1 MVKQT
6 VQDYMLNWL
15 FLYNNRALQVSFPD
29 TDIRSSCTLSV
40 SMRWVIIGK
49 EAEARLAL
57 GHSVKDDTLLYKHLW
72 KITVN
77 KYI

>member
-40 SMRWVIIGK
+40 SMRS
-49 EAEARLAL
+49 LA
-57 GHSVKDDTLLYKHLW
+57 KRQKHAW
-72 KITVN
+72 HWGTV
-77 KYI
+77 